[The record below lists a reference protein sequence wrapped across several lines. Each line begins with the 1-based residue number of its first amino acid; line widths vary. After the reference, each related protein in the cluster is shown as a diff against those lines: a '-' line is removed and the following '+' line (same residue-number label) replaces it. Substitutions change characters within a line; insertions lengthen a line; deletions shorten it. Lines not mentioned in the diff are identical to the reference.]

1 MMLRFDPL
9 HPALGA
15 EVHGLN
21 ARELGDSAVRE
32 QLRSALSRYRLLL
45 VRNQPDLDV
54 SAQVAFTEVFGELYA
69 SRSYKGEMGDQ
80 GYYFSNTRADGQLGT
95 GELSYHHDHLFLQSP
110 AHAAVLYAI
119 EIPESGSA
127 TKFRDAVE
135 IFRRLPEAS
144 QRLAQ
149 SIRCLHA
156 LDYSTV
162 TRTGHV
168 DKSQL
173 SPKALRSWQ
182 PLAWQDPTSGAT
194 ALWMVPLTTVDYEGI
209 EPSDGHAFLSQ
220 LWQLAEAMVDI
231 EYTHQWRVGD
241 LLIWDNRL
249 LSHARLPF
257 NDHEPRTLRRTTV
270 S

>member
-21 ARELGDSAVRE
+21 ARELSDSAVRE

-209 EPSDGHAFLSQ
+209 ELSDGHAFLSQ